1 MTPATNAAASQ
12 TADVRPQRS
21 LPAAAWLAWYSLREM
36 SRRRRLVALSLICLL
51 PVLMV
56 LAIRIWFS
64 QAGVT
69 AQMMLASLSHDV
81 FMPFLIPV
89 VALFVGVP
97 AIGEQVDDGTIV
109 FTWTRPVRRRAIYL
123 GRLAAAQAVSALVL
137 GFSLALCFVVMVS
150 QGSGVLT
157 WEFLRLYLQTMAV
170 IVLGACT
177 YAALFAAMGTYF
189 KKPIP
194 PALMFAVGWENLVTN
209 IPARV
214 QELSLRFHL
223 QNLITQPTEGPKNL
237 PGILGALLSTAFHRE
252 PVPKAQS
259 VAVLVGVALVS
270 AALGVWLFRRKEIA
284 K

>member
-1 MTPATNAAASQ
+1 MTPATNAADQSLK
-12 TADVRPQRS
+12 DVSPQRS
-21 LPAAAWLAWYSLREM
+21 VPAAAWLAWYSLREM
-36 SRRRRLVALSLICLL
+36 IRRRRLVALTLICLL

-81 FMPFLIPV
+81 FIPFLIPV

-123 GRLAAAQAVSALVL
+123 GRLLAAQAVSALVL
-137 GFSLALCFVVMVS
+137 SFSLALCFVVMVS
-150 QGSGVLT
+150 QGAGVLT
-157 WEFLRLYLQTMAV
+157 WEFIRLYLQTV
-170 IVLGACT
+170 LIIILGAFT
-177 YAALFAAMGTYF
+177 YAALFAAVGTFF

-194 PALMFAVGWENLVTN
+194 PALMYAVGWESLVTN

-223 QNLITQPTEGPKNL
+223 QNLITRPTESPKSL
-237 PGILGALLSTAFHRE
+237 PGLLGALLSTAFHRE
-252 PVPKAQS
+252 PVPKAES
-259 VAVLVGVALVS
+259 VAVLVGVMLV
-270 AALGVWLFRRKEIA
+270 AAFLGVWLFRRKEIA